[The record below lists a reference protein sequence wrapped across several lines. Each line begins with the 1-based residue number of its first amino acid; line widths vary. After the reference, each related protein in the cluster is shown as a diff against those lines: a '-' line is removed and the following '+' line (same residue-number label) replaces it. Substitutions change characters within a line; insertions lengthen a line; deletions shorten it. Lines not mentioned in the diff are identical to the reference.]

1 MSKFVIYLKLQPFV
15 AQWLHHHYGDP
26 VRFQPMSV
34 ENATILQFT
43 QKLPAG
49 KEPDTSV
56 QGLTAVCI
64 PDNEKKGSRYLQL
77 PGEKRQRGGCGLH
90 RTDIQADDVE
100 RTKRH
105 VCYWLLGSKCN
116 RCVV

>member
-64 PDNEKKGSRYLQL
+64 PDNEKKDPATFNYL
-77 PGEKRQRGGCGLH
+77 GKKAKRRLWIASNGH
-90 RTDIQADDVE
+90 
-100 RTKRH
+100 
-105 VCYWLLGSKCN
+105 SS
-116 RCVV
+116 